1 MSQEKATLLY
11 FGDPM
16 CSWCYGF
23 SPEFSKAIKA
33 LEGEVN
39 VELVMGGL
47 RPYNT
52 QTMTELGDFLQ
63 HHWEEVGQRSGQQFK
78 YDILKD
84 ASFVYDTEPA
94 CRAVTTI
101 RELKPEVEFEFFKA
115 IQKAFYFENKN
126 TSDLTTY
133 TDLSDQFG
141 FEKTAFAEIFESA
154 AMKVKVKKDF
164 EKSATMGVRGFPTVI
179 LKKGEK
185 VILISNGYAEAEQV
199 IDKVNLFLQE

>member
-23 SPEFSKAIKA
+23 SPEFSKVTEA
-33 LEGEVN
+33 LEDEVN

-52 QTMTELGDFLQ
+52 QTMTDLGDFLQ
-63 HHWEEVGQRSGQQFK
+63 HHWEEVGQRSGQPFK

-115 IQKAFYFENKN
+115 VQKAFYFENKN
-126 TSDLTTY
+126 TDDLTTY
-133 TDLSDQFG
+133 TDLSAQFG
-141 FEKTAFAEIFESA
+141 FEKTAFAEMFESA
-154 AMKVKVKKDF
+154 DMKAKVKKDF
-164 EKSATMGVRGFPTVI
+164 EKSAAMGVRGFPTVI